1 MSWHQSPQPQRPP
14 HMSQN
19 QIAIDDFQASTRVA
33 VDFEIHELELTA
45 KVLAKVLAGIT
56 RDVTRVKYSLS

>member
-1 MSWHQSPQPQRPP
+1 
-14 HMSQN
+14 MSQN